1 MQEVTLARPATQT
14 QALSCFAQ
22 WRGKPLPV
30 SATSWSCDADGGEGM
45 LCVRLSGAP
54 PALASARQQI
64 GGDAME
70 PDAAQA
76 WWRSLRE
83 QTHIFFEPGKPL
95 WRLACRRPPP
105 RSISVRRCW
114 SGRRPALALWQLRG
128 GPLRERAAG
137 LGGHA
142 TLFRPAGMSVPEDGV
157 FHPLAPALALI
168 TRRLKQELD
177 PAGLFNPGRLILEL

>member
-1 MQEVTLARPATQT
+1 MAARACCACACPARRPRWP
-14 QALSCFAQ
+14 A
-22 WRGKPLPV
+22 RGSR
-30 SATSWSCDADGGEGM
+30 SAATRWN
-45 LCVRLSGAP
+45 RT
-54 PALASARQQI
+54 
-64 GGDAME
+64 
-70 PDAAQA
+70 AQA

-83 QTHIFFEPGKPL
+83 QTHTFFEPGKPL
-95 WRLACRRPPP
+95 WRLALLPTAA
-105 RSISVRRCW
+105 
-114 SGRRPALALWQLRG
+114 ALDLGPTLLEWG
-128 GPLRERAAG
+128 GGQRWLCGNYEAAALRERAS

>member
-1 MQEVTLARPATQT
+1 MAARACCACACPA
-14 QALSCFAQ
+14 
-22 WRGKPLPV
+22 RRP
-30 SATSWSCDADGGEGM
+30 
-45 LCVRLSGAP
+45 
-54 PALASARQQI
+54 LASARQQI

-95 WRLACRRPPP
+95 WRLACRPPP

-114 SGRRPALALWQLRG
+114 SGAAASAGFVAITRRPRCAAR
-128 GPLRERAAG
+128 AG

>member
-1 MQEVTLARPATQT
+1 MQEVTLARPATQA

-30 SATSWSCDADGGEGM
+30 SATSWSGDADGGEGM

-54 PALASARQQI
+54 PAASARQQI

-83 QTHIFFEPGKPL
+83 QTHTFFEPGKPL
-95 WRLACRRPPP
+95 WRLALPPTAA
-105 RSISVRRCW
+105 
-114 SGRRPALALWQLRG
+114 ALDLGPTLLEWG
-128 GPLRERAAG
+128 GGQRWLCGNYEAAALRERRQLGRARHAVPA
-137 LGGHA
+137 GGHV
-142 TLFRPAGMSVPEDGV
+142 RAGGWRVPSAGASAGAD
-157 FHPLAPALALI
+157 HAPPQA
-168 TRRLKQELD
+168 ELD

>member
-1 MQEVTLARPATQT
+1 MQEVTLARPATQA

-30 SATSWSCDADGGEGM
+30 SATSWSGDADGGEGM

-76 WWRSLRE
+76 WWRCCASRP
-83 QTHIFFEPGKPL
+83 TPSSNPASRCGGWP
-95 WRLACRRPPP
+95 CRRPPP

-114 SGRRPALALWQLRG
+114 SGAAASAGFVAITRRA
-128 GPLRERAAG
+128 RERAASS
-137 LGGHA
+137 GHA